1 MVNKI
6 NKDILIAGDGIVA
19 NLLIH
24 LLGKNNFNTYQ
35 VSKKSKKSYNRV
47 FAITPA
53 NYLWLI
59 TVGLGQKIPS
69 QAHPI
74 KKNKI
79 I

>member
-35 VSKKSKKSYNRV
+35 VNKKSKKSYNRV

-53 NYLWLI
+53 NY
-59 TVGLGQKIPS
+59 
-69 QAHPI
+69 
-74 KKNKI
+74 
-79 I
+79 